1 MTVLAT
7 NINARNYQIQ
17 DRLEAG
23 VALLGCEVKSVRNGQ
38 ISLKESFAKLRN
50 SEAWLM
56 NAHIAPYP
64 HGTPANYQPTRSRK
78 LLLRKAE
85 LKSLIG
91 KLQEQGLSLIPLNV
105 HLKHNHI
112 KIELGVGKGLK
123 KYDKREKIRRREQ
136 EQAIRRKLH
145 HSLWPAK
152 TIKKALGSPLRRRLE
167 VAY

>member
-1 MTVLAT
+1 MTALAT
-7 NINARNYQIQ
+7 NVNARNYEIT
-17 DRLEAG
+17 DRFEAG

-38 ISLKESFAKLRN
+38 ISLKESFAKIKN

-64 HGTPANYQPTRSRK
+64 HGTPASYDPTRSRK
-78 LLLRKAE
+78 LLLRKTE

-112 KIELGVGKGLK
+112 KIELGIGKGLK
-123 KYDKREKIRRREQ
+123 KYDKRA
-136 EQAIRRKLH
+136 AIKQKEFKRLQQRVK
-145 HSLWPAK
+145 HSR
-152 TIKKALGSPLRRRLE
+152 G
-167 VAY
+167 

>member
-7 NINARNYQIQ
+7 NVNARNYQIT

-38 ISLKESFAKLRN
+38 ISLKESFARMRN
-50 SEAWLM
+50 GEAWLM

-64 HGTPANYQPTRSRK
+64 HGTPAGYQPTRDRK
-78 LLLRKAE
+78 LLLRKQE

-123 KYDKREKIRRREQ
+123 KYDKRA
-136 EQAIRRKLH
+136 AI
-145 HSLWPAK
+145 K
-152 TIKKALGSPLRRRLE
+152 TKEFRRLQQKIIKHSHH
-167 VAY
+167 

>member
-7 NINARNYQIQ
+7 NVNARNYQIG

-38 ISLKESFAKLRN
+38 ISLKESFAKLKN
-50 SEAWLM
+50 SEIWLM

-64 HGTPANYQPTRSRK
+64 HGTPKNYNPIRDRK
-78 LLLRKAE
+78 LLLHSKE
-85 LKSLIG
+85 IKSLIG

-123 KYDKREKIRRREQ
+123 KYDKRA
-136 EQAIRRKLH
+136 AIK
-145 HSLWPAK
+145 AK
-152 TIKKALGSPLRRRLE
+152 EFRRLQQKI
-167 VAY
+167 VKHSPR

>member
-7 NINARNYQIQ
+7 NINARNYQLL

-50 SEAWLM
+50 GEAWLM

-64 HGTPANYQPTRSRK
+64 SGTPAGYQPTRDRK
-78 LLLRKAE
+78 LLLRKQE

-123 KYDKREKIRRREQ
+123 KYDKRA
-136 EQAIRRKLH
+136 AIK
-145 HSLWPAK
+145 AK
-152 TIKKALGSPLRRRLE
+152 EFRRLQQKI
-167 VAY
+167 VKHR

>member
-7 NINARNYQIQ
+7 NINARNYQIS

-38 ISLKESFAKLRN
+38 ISLKESFARMRN
-50 SEAWLM
+50 GEVWLM

-64 HGTPANYQPTRSRK
+64 HGTPAGYQPTRNRK
-78 LLLRKAE
+78 LLLRAKE
-85 LKSLIG
+85 IKSLIG
-91 KLQEQGLSLIPLNV
+91 KLQGQGLSLIPLNV

-123 KYDKREKIRRREQ
+123 KYDKRA
-136 EQAIRRKLH
+136 AIKQKEFKRLQQRVK
-145 HSLWPAK
+145 HSR
-152 TIKKALGSPLRRRLE
+152 G
-167 VAY
+167 